1 MLFNFKTFCRV
12 ISPWPNTYAF
22 TKALAE
28 DLLRANN
35 KSIPLGIF
43 RPGIGEF
50 YFKSV
55 NFRTRVKREVLFPDG
70 KSFFLVIESRN

>member
-1 MLFNFKTFCRV
+1 MDNIIAMCRL

-28 DLLRANN
+28 DLIRN
-35 KSIPLGIF
+35 KNKNLPMGIF

-50 YFKSV
+50 DTVYVMIF
-55 NFRTRVKREVLFPDG
+55 
-70 KSFFLVIESRN
+70 